1 MERLPA
7 MTFRATT
14 SIFTISQAR
23 MSMSRSESRRTKC
36 VATPCSSKKR
46 KSTSDMRLL
55 RTPLSWMVPRFW
67 ALNAVASSLKC
78 WMSRSGSE
86 VR

>member
-1 MERLPA
+1 M
-7 MTFRATT
+7 MFRATT

-36 VATPCSSKKR
+36 VATPSSSRKR
-46 KSTSDMRLL
+46 NSTSDMRLF
-55 RTPLSWMVPRFW
+55 RMPLSRIVPRFW
-67 ALNAVASSLKC
+67 ALKAVASSLKC

-86 VR
+86 VL